1 MAEIRWH
8 GHTCFRIKGKEATI
22 VTDPVDR
29 STGYGM
35 GKHNADIVTISGDPL
50 GKNLNAIRPEFRTIE
65 GPGEYEMHDVFV
77 TGARSY
83 QDDKNGSELGYNTT
97 YIVEVEG
104 LKIGHLGNIGHTL
117 TEAQSESFED
127 VDILLAPIGGEQGLT
142 YEMAADLVTSLAP
155 RLVIPM
161 RYATEIGD
169 TSLGDVQEF
178 CKKLG
183 VEIPEPEDKL
193 TIKSS
198 DLSETMRLVV
208 LNPDSEAVRR

>member
-29 STGYGM
+29 STGFGM
-35 GKHNADIVTISGDPL
+35 GKHNADIVTLSGDPL
-50 GKNLNAIRPEFRTIE
+50 GKNLNAIRPDYRTIE

-83 QDDKNGSELGYNTT
+83 QDGQNGAEHGYNTT

-117 TEAQSESFED
+117 TEAQSETFED
-127 VDILLAPIGGEQGLT
+127 IDILLVPVGGEEGLT
-142 YEMAADLVTSLAP
+142 YDMAADLVTSLTP

-161 RYATEIGD
+161 RFATQIGD
-169 TSLGDVQEF
+169 KSLGDVGEF
-178 CKKLG
+178 CKRLG
-183 VEIPEPEDKL
+183 VEIPDPEDKL
-193 TIKSS
+193 VIKNS

-208 LNPDSEAVRR
+208 LNPDSEAARR